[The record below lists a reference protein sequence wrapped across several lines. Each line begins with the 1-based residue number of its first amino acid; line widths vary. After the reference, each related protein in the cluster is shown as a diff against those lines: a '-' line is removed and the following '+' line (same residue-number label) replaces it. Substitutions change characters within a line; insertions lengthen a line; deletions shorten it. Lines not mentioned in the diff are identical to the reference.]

1 MNKISANAAAP
12 ADPCCFVIF
21 GASGDLTHR
30 LLAPALY
37 NLAALGLLPKAFAIV
52 GIARGEKSN
61 DAFRNELAQ
70 ALRQFAVRDV
80 ADKIVAQLLS
90 CATYV
95 NGDADDPSTY
105 ERLERELARI
115 EPASATRG

>member
-37 NLAALGLLPKAFAIV
+37 NLAAAGLLPKAFAIV
-52 GIARGEKSN
+52 GIARGERSN
-61 DAFRNELAQ
+61 DAFRNDLAQ
-70 ALRQFAVRDV
+70 ALRQFAVRNVDEKTV
-80 ADKIVAQLLS
+80 NQLLS
-90 CATYV
+90 CATV
-95 NGDADDPSTY
+95 DIGGA
-105 ERLERELARI
+105 REEL
-115 EPASATRG
+115 GYG